1 MFRRISL
8 IAGLLLAAPLL
19 LTLPAWAQDE
29 PQGEFQ
35 REGRRARGEWRGEWG
50 GERGERAGRRGQRFD
65 RMRGRLIEELDLDE
79 VQQAAF
85 EDIMAEQREQ
95 WRERRESFREI
106 RQAEED
112 GDVDRAEE
120 LRTELGDRRGRGN
133 PMEAAFA
140 QLEEHLGEDQLEK
153 LDQMRERFQQRGRE
167 RLDRMAER
175 LELDDGQ
182 RGQLEEIGR
191 NMRDRMRA
199 RWRDGGGP
207 GGRGGRF
214 GPPGAGDAP
223 TANGGWRRRGFEGFF
238 DEVEGILR
246 EDQIPLLDEMRE
258 ERAQRAARGGRGGG
272 ERRGERRREQ
282 GGGMLDRL
290 AESIDFSDGL
300 ALDDAQQ
307 ATLDAAMRSART
319 GLMAGETNEEQAL
332 GYVLEK
338 LQGSLNRNQIEA
350 FGEIRQSLREQQ
362 ARDLK
367 VNDVRLIFM
376 AIAAVDLDPE
386 QARTFRKIY
395 KTSAAEFKKVRKDR
409 EAQAKLAEKTKK
421 QIVEMLSPRQ
431 LQRFERR
438 LERVRERIVGRK

>member
-1 MFRRISL
+1 
-8 IAGLLLAAPLL
+8 
-19 LTLPAWAQDE
+19 
-29 PQGEFQ
+29 
-35 REGRRARGEWRGEWG
+35 
-50 GERGERAGRRGQRFD
+50 
-65 RMRGRLIEELDLDE
+65 
-79 VQQAAF
+79 
-85 EDIMAEQREQ
+85 
-95 WRERRESFREI
+95 
-106 RQAEED
+106 
-112 GDVDRAEE
+112 
-120 LRTELGDRRGRGN
+120 
-133 PMEAAFA
+133 
-140 QLEEHLGEDQLEK
+140 
-153 LDQMRERFQQRGRE
+153 
-167 RLDRMAER
+167 
-175 LELDDGQ
+175 
-182 RGQLEEIGR
+182 
-191 NMRDRMRA
+191 
-199 RWRDGGGP
+199 
-207 GGRGGRF
+207 
-214 GPPGAGDAP
+214 
-223 TANGGWRRRGFEGFF
+223 
-238 DEVEGILR
+238 
-246 EDQIPLLDEMRE
+246 
-258 ERAQRAARGGRGGG
+258 
-272 ERRGERRREQ
+272 
-282 GGGMLDRL
+282 MLDRL
-290 AESIDFSDGL
+290 TESIDFSDGL

-367 VNDVRLIFM
+367 VNDVRLLFM